1 MSTAVT
7 FWGTRG
13 TIPSPG
19 PHTVRYGGN
28 TACVEVRDG
37 DGHVVIL
44 DAGTGIRG
52 LGKRLIGEASE
63 GLRAHIVL
71 SHAHWDHIQ
80 GLPYFAPFFK
90 AGNVITVWGPKQ
102 GDVGMEEILRQLMQP
117 VVFPVPLDALAA
129 TLEVKHV
136 NAEPI
141 ATEGCTIS
149 SMRVRH
155 PAVTLGYRLEM
166 AGGASVVYVTDDELG
181 PGGRYDVGP
190 KWRERFVRFIGGADV
205 LIHDAMYTPEECAG
219 HAGWGHFVVRG
230 SGGAGAGVR
239 GEAAGAVPPR
249 ARARRRGHGRHR
261 GAGARPGRQGWLRP
275 GDRRGRRRPADHAL
289 RPERATLFDGGGS
302 V

>member
-37 DGHVVIL
+37 QGHLVVL

-52 LGKRLIGEASE
+52 LGKRLAGESAN
-63 GLRAHIVL
+63 GIRAHIVL

-129 TLEVKHV
+129 KLEVRHV

-141 ATEGCTIS
+141 VTEGCTIS

-155 PAVTLGYRLEM
+155 PAVTLGYRLQM
-166 AGGASVVYVTDDELG
+166 ADGTSVVYVTDDELG
-181 PGGRYDVGP
+181 PGGQYDVGP
-190 KWRERFVRFIGGADV
+190 KWRERFVKFIGDADL
-205 LIHDAMYTPEECAG
+205 LIHDAMYTPEECAN
-219 HAGWGHFVVRG
+219 HAGWGHSSYAEAVELARE
-230 SGGAGAGVR
+230 SGVKQLVLFHHEPEHADDATDAIA
-239 GEAAGAVPPR
+239 EQ
-249 ARARRRGHGRHR
+249 ARRLASRDGCRLKLVAAAEG
-261 GAGARPGRQGWLRP
+261 QQI
-275 GDRRGRRRPADHAL
+275 
-289 RPERATLFDGGGS
+289 TL
-302 V
+302 

>member
-1 MSTAVT
+1 MKTAVT

-37 DGHVVIL
+37 DGHLVVL

-52 LGKRLIGEASE
+52 LGKRLAGESAE
-63 GLRAHIVL
+63 GIRAHIVL

-80 GLPYFAPFFK
+80 GLPYFAPFFQ

-102 GDVGMEEILRQLMQP
+102 GDVGMDAILQQLMQP

-136 NAEPI
+136 DAAPI
-141 ATEGCTIS
+141 ETEGCTIT

-155 PAVTLGYRLEM
+155 PAVTLGYRLQM
-166 AGGASVVYVTDDELG
+166 PGGASVVYVTDDELG
-181 PGGRYDVGP
+181 PAGQYDVGP
-190 KWRERFVRFIGGADV
+190 KWRERFVRFIGDADL
-205 LIHDAMYTPEECAG
+205 LIHDAMYTPEECASHG
-219 HAGWGHFVVRG
+219 GWGHSSYAEAVELARE
-230 SGGAGAGVR
+230 SGAKRLVLFHHEPEHTDDATDAIA
-239 GEAAGAVPPR
+239 EQ
-249 ARARRRGHGRHR
+249 ARRLASQSGSRLAIVAAAEGL
-261 GAGARPGRQGWLRP
+261 QI
-275 GDRRGRRRPADHAL
+275 
-289 RPERATLFDGGGS
+289 TL
-302 V
+302 